1 MINNYTSKNNYQ
13 LNEKYEKA
21 WGKIFTIHKI
31 NNGPKFGEYKT
42 PTNLLSLRRNNITY
56 YQGKKMSKDVKR

>member
-13 LNEKYEKA
+13 LIENYENA
-21 WGKIFTIHKI
+21 WGKIFTIRKI
-31 NNGPKFGEYKT
+31 NNGPKFGKYKT